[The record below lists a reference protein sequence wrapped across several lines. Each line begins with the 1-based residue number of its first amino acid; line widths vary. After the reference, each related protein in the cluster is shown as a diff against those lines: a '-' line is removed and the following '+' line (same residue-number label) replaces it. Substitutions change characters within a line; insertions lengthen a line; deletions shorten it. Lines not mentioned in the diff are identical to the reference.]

1 MTRTEDELISERR
14 CLLTGESRDRAGL
27 IRLAL
32 GPDGELVP
40 DLAAKLGGRGAWIS
54 PNRPALEAALAKG
67 KLKGLAARTLRVD
80 ARTLEVAD
88 DLPEQIR
95 LGLERRCLSRLG
107 LENRAG
113 NLTFG
118 FDRIL
123 SAIRTGRVY
132 ALVHAGD
139 AAHDGAAKL
148 GSALRQIRPDGHML
162 RLPVARA
169 ELSLAL
175 GRENVVHAAVTDS
188 GAARRILEDARR
200 WCAFVEF
207 PGSEIGTVRG

>member
-1 MTRTEDELISERR
+1 MNRTDADHISERR
-14 CLLTGESRDRAGL
+14 CLLTGESGDRAGL

-32 GPDGELVP
+32 GPGGEVVA
-40 DLAAKLGGRGAWIS
+40 DLGSKLGGRGAWIS
-54 PNRPALEAALAKG
+54 PDRAALETAIAKG
-67 KLKGLAARTLRVD
+67 KLKGQLARTLKTD
-80 ARTLEVAD
+80 ARSLVIPD
-88 DLPEQIR
+88 DLPDQIAA
-95 LGLERRCLSRLG
+95 GLEKRCLSRLG

-113 NLTFG
+113 YLTFG
-118 FDRIL
+118 YDRIL

-148 GSALRQIRPDGHML
+148 DGALRQIRPEGYML
-162 RLPVARA
+162 RLPVGRA

-175 GRENVVHAAVTDS
+175 GRENVVHAAITDS
-188 GAARRILEDARR
+188 GAARRIKEDARR

>member
-1 MTRTEDELISERR
+1 MNKAEADNPSERR
-14 CLLTGESRDRAGL
+14 CILTGESGDRAGL

-32 GPDGELVP
+32 GPNGEIAA
-40 DLAAKLGGRGAWIS
+40 DLGAKLGGRGAWIS
-54 PNRPALEAALAKG
+54 PDRPLLESAIAKG
-67 KLKGLAARTLRVD
+67 KLKGAIARTLKRD
-80 ARTLEVAD
+80 ARKLVLPE
-88 DLPEQIR
+88 DLPDQIAA
-95 LGLERRCLSRLG
+95 GLERRALSRLG

-113 NLTFG
+113 KLTFG
-118 FDRIL
+118 SDRIL
-123 SAIRTGRVY
+123 DAIRAGRVY
-132 ALVHAGD
+132 AVLHAGD
-139 AAHDGAAKL
+139 AAQDGAAKL
-148 GSALRQIRPDGHML
+148 DGALRQVRPDGYTL

-200 WCAFVEF
+200 WCAFVVF

>member
-1 MTRTEDELISERR
+1 MNKTDADDISERR
-14 CLLTGESRDRAGL
+14 CLLTGESGDRAGL
-27 IRLAL
+27 IRLVV
-32 GPDGELVP
+32 GPEGELVA
-40 DLAAKLGGRGAWIS
+40 DLGSKLGGRGAWIS
-54 PNRPALEAALAKG
+54 PDRPALETAIAKG
-67 KLKGLAARTLRVD
+67 KLKGQAARTLKVD
-80 ARTLEVAD
+80 ARNLII
-88 DLPEQIR
+88 PENFPDQIAA
-95 LGLERRCLSRLG
+95 GLEKRCLSRLG

-113 NLTFG
+113 KLSFG

-148 GSALRQIRPDGHML
+148 DGALRQIRPDGYML

-175 GRENVVHAAVTDS
+175 GRENVVHAAITDS